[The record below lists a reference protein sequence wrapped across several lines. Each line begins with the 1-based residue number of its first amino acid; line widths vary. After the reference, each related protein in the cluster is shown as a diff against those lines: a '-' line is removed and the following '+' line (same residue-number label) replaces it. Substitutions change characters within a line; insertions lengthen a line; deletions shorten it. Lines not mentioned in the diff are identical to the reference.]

1 MMQGEIAIAG
11 RRGQERIFDLADR
24 VYPADLVPL
33 GEEDAG
39 RIRRERRLKSLGI
52 ARVKAQKMGLEPIDV
67 GTVGEEAVVEGAKG
81 TWRVDPEA
89 VTRVRS
95 EPFKGRTALLS
106 PFDRLTYDRKRS
118 MELFDFE
125 YVLEMYKPVEKRRWG
140 FFALPILHGD
150 QVIGKADITADRKAG
165 VLRVNA
171 LHQDV
176 PFTKVMTAGIR
187 GEIKDLAK
195 WLDLK
200 VSG

>member
-1 MMQGEIAIAG
+1 
-11 RRGQERIFDLADR
+11 
-24 VYPADLVPL
+24 
-33 GEEDAG
+33 
-39 RIRRERRLKSLGI
+39 
-52 ARVKAQKMGLEPIDV
+52 
-67 GTVGEEAVVEGAKG
+67 
-81 TWRVDPEA
+81 
-89 VTRVRS
+89 
-95 EPFKGRTALLS
+95 
-106 PFDRLTYDRKRS
+106 